1 MKNYLRGVFLL
12 LAALVISIGMNAED
26 NVLKILRP
34 DGQLVSISLDEKPS
48 AKFVGETLVI
58 TSKSQELTFNLDDG
72 SIVQAKFING
82 GETAIEKV
90 DTAHPVLNI
99 TSYGIEGSGW
109 KARSTFYLYSLNG
122 ELLSTSVV
130 NEDGTVRMSIGKK
143 GIYLIK
149 TSFSTFK
156 IRIL

>member
-1 MKNYLRGVFLL
+1 MKNYFRGVFFLL
-12 LAALVISIGMNAED
+12 TALVISISVNAED
-26 NVLKILRP
+26 NVLNILKP
-34 DGQLVSISLDEKPS
+34 DGQQVSIRLDEKPS

-58 TSKSQELTFNLDDG
+58 TSMSQELTINLDDG

-82 GETAIEKV
+82 LTGVDKV
-90 DTAHPVLNI
+90 DAANPVLNI

-109 KARSTFYLYSLNG
+109 KAKSTFYLYSLSG

-130 NEDGTVRMSIGKK
+130 NEEGTVRMPIGKK
-143 GIYLIK
+143 GIYLVK

-156 IRIL
+156 IRKL